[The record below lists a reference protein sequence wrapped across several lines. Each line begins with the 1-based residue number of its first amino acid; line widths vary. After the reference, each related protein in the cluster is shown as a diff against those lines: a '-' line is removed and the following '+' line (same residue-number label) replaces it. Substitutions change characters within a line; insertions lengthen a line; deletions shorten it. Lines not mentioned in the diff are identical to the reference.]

1 MNQPELHFYDMGLG
15 VTAFSSTRHG
25 GCSTGSYAE
34 FNINRYCGDD
44 DEHIA
49 RNRVALCLQLGIGDD
64 RLIMPHQVHQ
74 TVVTCIDED
83 FMALSAEARQQQL
96 EGVDALCTSLTGV
109 CIGVSTADCIP
120 ILLYDSEHRAAAAVH
135 AGWRGTVGRIAQ
147 KAVETMV
154 SQYASRPEALTAVI
168 GPGIS
173 LESFEVGQEV
183 YDAFAAA
190 GFSMEPISRR
200 FPVAGNGDQEK
211 WHIDLPRCNREQ
223 LQESG
228 VSERNILATGICT
241 FRQHADFF
249 SARRLTIH
257 SGRIF
262 TGIILR
268 K

>member
-1 MNQPELHFYDMGLG
+1 MKQPQLHFYDMGPG
-15 VTAFSSTRHG
+15 VTAFSSTRYG

-44 DEHIA
+44 DDHIA
-49 RNRVALCLQLGIGDD
+49 RNREALCQQLGITDD
-64 RLIMPHQVHQ
+64 RLIMPHQMHQ
-74 TVVTCIDED
+74 TVVACIDAY

-96 EGVDALCTSLTGV
+96 EGVDALCTSLPGV

-120 ILLYDSEHRAAAAVH
+120 ILLYDPEHRAAAAVH

-147 KAVETMV
+147 RAVETMV
-154 SQYASRPEALTAVI
+154 QRYASRPEMLSAVI

-200 FPVAGNGDQEK
+200 FPAAGDSGREK

-223 LQESG
+223 LQQAG
-228 VSERNILATGICT
+228 VSGRNILSTGLCT
-241 FRQHADFF
+241 FRQHDDFF

-268 K
+268 E